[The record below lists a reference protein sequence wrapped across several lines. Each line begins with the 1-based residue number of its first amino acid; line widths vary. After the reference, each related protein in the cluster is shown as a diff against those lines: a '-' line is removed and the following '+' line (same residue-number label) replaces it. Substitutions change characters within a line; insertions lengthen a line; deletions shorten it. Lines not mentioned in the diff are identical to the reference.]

1 MDAVGGIRG
10 MNWAKVNKLLIAVV
24 ETICAGFLLVIAGLT
39 IVQVILRYVFS
50 YPLIWS
56 EELSI
61 LVFIYLGFIGIGV
74 AYAQG
79 KHLYVDALVVTL
91 PKSIRKVIEGIA
103 LGFSSIFLLV
113 VIVQMIKVM
122 VVTSKVGITTPAL
135 LLPMPVIY
143 VSLPIGCLLF
153 LIQVVR
159 RFWNLGRMG

>member
-1 MDAVGGIRG
+1 MKAMKLSR
-10 MNWAKVNKLLIAVV
+10 VNERSIAVA
-24 ETICAGFLLVIAGLT
+24 EIICALFLLLIAGLT
-39 IVQVILRYVFS
+39 IAQVILRYIFN

-79 KHLYVDALVVTL
+79 RHLYVDALLVTL

-103 LGFSSIFLLV
+103 LGFSCVFLLV

-122 VVTSKVGITTPAL
+122 LVTSKVGITTPAL
-135 LLPMPVIY
+135 LLPMIVIY

-159 RFWNLGRMG
+159 RFWNLRRMG

>member
-1 MDAVGGIRG
+1 MKAMKLSR
-10 MNWAKVNKLLIAVV
+10 VNERSIAVA
-24 ETICAGFLLVIAGLT
+24 EIICALFLLLIAGLT
-39 IVQVILRYVFS
+39 IAQVILRYIFN

-79 KHLYVDALVVTL
+79 RHLYVDALLVTL

-103 LGFSSIFLLV
+103 LGFSCVFLLV

-122 VVTSKVGITTPAL
+122 LVTSKVGITTPAL
-135 LLPMPVIY
+135 LLPMIVIY
-143 VSLPIGCLLF
+143 VSLPIGCLCF
-153 LIQVVR
+153 S
-159 RFWNLGRMG
+159 FKW

>member
-1 MDAVGGIRG
+1 MKLSR
-10 MNWAKVNKLLIAVV
+10 VNKRSIAVAEV
-24 ETICAGFLLVIAGLT
+24 ICALFLFLIAGLT
-39 IVQVILRYVFS
+39 IAQVILRYIFN

-79 KHLYVDALVVTL
+79 RHLYVDALLVTL

-103 LGFSSIFLLV
+103 LGFSCVFLLV
-113 VIVQMIKVM
+113 VTVQMIKVM
-122 VVTSKVGITTPAL
+122 LVTSKVGITTPAL
-135 LLPMPVIY
+135 LLPMIVIY

-159 RFWNLGRMG
+159 RFWNLRRMG

>member
-1 MDAVGGIRG
+1 MKAMKLSR
-10 MNWAKVNKLLIAVV
+10 VNERSIAVAEV
-24 ETICAGFLLVIAGLT
+24 ICALFLFLIAGLT
-39 IVQVILRYVFS
+39 IAQVILRYIFN

-79 KHLYVDALVVTL
+79 RHLYVDALLVTL
-91 PKSIRKVIEGIA
+91 PKSIRRVIEGIA
-103 LGFSSIFLLV
+103 LGFSCVFLLV

-122 VVTSKVGITTPAL
+122 LVTSKVGITTPAL
-135 LLPMPVIY
+135 LLPMIVIY

-159 RFWNLGRMG
+159 RFWNLRRMG

>member
-1 MDAVGGIRG
+1 MKLSRVNERSVAV
-10 MNWAKVNKLLIAVV
+10 AEV
-24 ETICAGFLLVIAGLT
+24 ICALFLLVIAGLT
-39 IVQVILRYVFS
+39 IAQVILRYIFN

-79 KHLYVDALVVTL
+79 KHLYVDALLAIL

-122 VVTSKVGITTPAL
+122 IVTSKVGITTPAL

-159 RFWNLGRMG
+159 RFRNLGRM